1 MLEFAKRHKKPCI
14 IAGIILVVI
23 ILIVYL
29 KAVFAPGLWHG
40 NAFLY
45 LQKDGSFEGSDIYAQ
60 YKMKLKSARYGADI
74 DFSVNGKTN
83 YYQLKYDKGDLN
95 RNIEVLKNGTS
106 ICKGR
111 AIGIENNYFVID
123 DKTGSSDIVR
133 VRVGNEV
140 PKADELYPGC
150 SQLYNWS
157 VGEKYDRRGDCWML
171 FIIALLAI
179 VLFLDIKFPMLFWL
193 LEHRLDVDGG
203 EPSDLYLFGQ
213 KVGRILM
220 FIGIPVCMVLTFILR

>member
-45 LQKDGSFEGSDIYAQ
+45 LQKNGSFEGSDIYAQ
-60 YKMKLKSARYGADI
+60 YKMKLKSDRYGTDI
-74 DFSVNGKTN
+74 DFSVNDKIN
-83 YYQLKYDKGDLN
+83 RYQVKYNNDDPY
-95 RNIEVLKNGTS
+95 RNVEVLENGT
-106 ICKGR
+106 IVCKGK
-111 AIGIENNYFVID
+111 ALGAENNWFVID
-123 DKTGSSDIVR
+123 DELGSSDIVS

-140 PKADELYPGC
+140 PTVEELFPSY
-150 SQLYNWS
+150 SRLYNWS
-157 VGEKYDRRGDCWML
+157 VNNDFDTRGNPGML
-171 FIIALLAI
+171 FLIALFSI
-179 VLFLDIKFPMLFWL
+179 ILFLDIKFTMLFWL